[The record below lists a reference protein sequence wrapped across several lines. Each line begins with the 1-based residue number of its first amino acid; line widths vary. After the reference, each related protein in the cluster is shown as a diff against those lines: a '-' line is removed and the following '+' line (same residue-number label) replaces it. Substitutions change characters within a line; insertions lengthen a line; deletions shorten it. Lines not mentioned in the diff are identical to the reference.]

1 MQNKCKQKDAWLF
14 CLQAVCS
21 KIEKIFYHI
30 RKNIMSGLLFVVSAA
45 SGTGKTSLVKA
56 LLERVNNLHVSVSHT
71 TRGQRPGELDGVHY
85 HFSQKED
92 FLALVQ
98 EGGFIEYAEVF
109 GNYYGTAQRTVKEQL
124 AKGHDVLL
132 EIDWQGAEQVRRLF
146 PESKQIFI
154 LPPSQFDLRQRLSN
168 RGTDSV
174 EVIERRLSC
183 AVEDMQQ
190 YVNFDFV
197 IINDDFNKALHD
209 LEAVIIAS
217 RLTLKQQAERHH
229 ELIQKLIT
237 PASVL

>member
-1 MQNKCKQKDAWLF
+1 
-14 CLQAVCS
+14 
-21 KIEKIFYHI
+21 
-30 RKNIMSGLLFVVSAA
+30 MSGLLFVVSAA

-85 HFSQKED
+85 HFSTKEN
-92 FLALVQ
+92 FLNLVN

-109 GNYYGTAQRTVKEQL
+109 GNYYGTAQATVKEQL

-132 EIDWQGAEQVRRLF
+132 EIDWQGAQQVRRLF

-174 EVIERRLSC
+174 DVIEHRLSC

-190 YVNFDFV
+190 YVNFDYV

-209 LEAVIIAS
+209 LEAVIIAN
-217 RLTLKQQAERHH
+217 RLVLHQQANRH
-229 ELIQKLIT
+229 EKLIQALIT
-237 PASVL
+237 PSEE

>member
-1 MQNKCKQKDAWLF
+1 
-14 CLQAVCS
+14 
-21 KIEKIFYHI
+21 
-30 RKNIMSGLLFVVSAA
+30 MSGLLFVVSAA

-98 EGGFIEYAEVF
+98 QGGFIEYAEVF
-109 GNYYGTAQRTVKEQL
+109 GNYYGTAETTVKQQL

-132 EIDWQGAEQVRRLF
+132 EIDWQGAEQVRKLF
-146 PESKQIFI
+146 PESQQIII

-174 EVIERRLSC
+174 EVIEHRLSC

-190 YVNFDFV
+190 YLNFDYL

-209 LEAVIIAS
+209 LESVIIAN
-217 RLTLKQQAERHH
+217 RLRLSQQANRHQ
-229 ELIQKLIT
+229 ELIQQLIT
-237 PASVL
+237 PIES

>member
-1 MQNKCKQKDAWLF
+1 
-14 CLQAVCS
+14 
-21 KIEKIFYHI
+21 
-30 RKNIMSGLLFVVSAA
+30 MSGLLFVVSAA

-71 TRGQRPGELDGVHY
+71 TRGQRPGELEGVHY

-92 FLALVQ
+92 FIALVEQ
-98 EGGFIEYAEVF
+98 GGFIEYAEVF
-109 GNYYGTAQRTVKEQL
+109 GNYYGTAQATVKQQL

-132 EIDWQGAEQVRRLF
+132 EIDWQGAEQVRKLF
-146 PESKQIFI
+146 PESQQIFI

-174 EVIERRLSC
+174 EVIEHRLSC

-190 YVNFDFV
+190 YLNFDYL

-209 LEAVIIAS
+209 LESVIIAN
-217 RLTLKQQAERHH
+217 RLRLSQQASRHQ
-229 ELIQKLIT
+229 ELIQELIT
-237 PASVL
+237 PIE

>member
-1 MQNKCKQKDAWLF
+1 
-14 CLQAVCS
+14 
-21 KIEKIFYHI
+21 
-30 RKNIMSGLLFVVSAA
+30 MSGLLFVVSAA

-85 HFSQKED
+85 HFAKKED
-92 FLALVQ
+92 FLSLVN

-132 EIDWQGAEQVRRLF
+132 EIDWQGAEQVRKLF
-146 PESKQIFI
+146 PESRQIFI

-174 EVIERRLSC
+174 EVIEHRLSC

-190 YVNFDFV
+190 YVNFDYV

-209 LEAVIIAS
+209 LESVIIAK
-217 RLTLKQQAERHH
+217 RLVLKQQAMRH
-229 ELIQKLIT
+229 EKLIEKLIT
-237 PASVL
+237 PTEQ

>member
-1 MQNKCKQKDAWLF
+1 
-14 CLQAVCS
+14 
-21 KIEKIFYHI
+21 
-30 RKNIMSGLLFVVSAA
+30 LFVVSAA

-85 HFSQKED
+85 HFSTKEN
-92 FLALVQ
+92 FLNLVN

-109 GNYYGTAQRTVKEQL
+109 GNYYGTAQATVKEQL

-132 EIDWQGAEQVRRLF
+132 EIDWQGAQQVRRLF

-174 EVIERRLSC
+174 DVIEHRLSC

-190 YVNFDFV
+190 YVNFDYV

-209 LEAVIIAS
+209 LEAVIIAN
-217 RLTLKQQAERHH
+217 RLVLHQQANRH
-229 ELIQKLIT
+229 EKLIQALIT
-237 PASVL
+237 PSEE

>member
-1 MQNKCKQKDAWLF
+1 
-14 CLQAVCS
+14 
-21 KIEKIFYHI
+21 
-30 RKNIMSGLLFVVSAA
+30 MSGLLFVVSAA

-85 HFSQKED
+85 HFSQKDD
-92 FLALVQ
+92 FLNLVN

-109 GNYYGTAQRTVKEQL
+109 GNYYGTAQATVKEQL

-132 EIDWQGAEQVRRLF
+132 EIDWQGAQQVRRLF

-154 LPPSQFDLRQRLSN
+154 LPPSQFDLRERLSN
-168 RGTDSV
+168 RGTDTV
-174 EVIERRLSC
+174 DVIEHRLSC

-190 YVNFDFV
+190 YSNFDYI

-209 LEAVIIAS
+209 LEAVIIAN
-217 RLTLKQQAERHH
+217 RLTLSQQANRH
-229 ELIQKLIT
+229 EKLIQQLIT
-237 PASVL
+237 PIEQ

>member
-1 MQNKCKQKDAWLF
+1 
-14 CLQAVCS
+14 
-21 KIEKIFYHI
+21 
-30 RKNIMSGLLFVVSAA
+30 MSGLLFVVSAA

-85 HFSQKED
+85 HFSTKED
-92 FLALVQ
+92 FLASVQ
-98 EGGFIEYAEVF
+98 DGGFIEYAEVF

-132 EIDWQGAEQVRRLF
+132 EIDWQGAEQVRKLF

-174 EVIERRLSC
+174 EVIEHRLSC

-209 LEAVIIAS
+209 LESVINAN
-217 RLTLKQQAERHH
+217 RLALSQQAVRHQ

-237 PASVL
+237 PKR

>member
-1 MQNKCKQKDAWLF
+1 
-14 CLQAVCS
+14 
-21 KIEKIFYHI
+21 
-30 RKNIMSGLLFVVSAA
+30 MSGLLFVVSAA

-85 HFSQKED
+85 HFSTKED
-92 FLALVQ
+92 FLNLVE

-109 GNYYGTAQRTVKEQL
+109 GNYYGTAQATVKEQL

-132 EIDWQGAEQVRRLF
+132 EIDWQGAQQVRRLF

-174 EVIERRLSC
+174 EVIEHRLSC

-190 YVNFDFV
+190 YVNFDYV

-209 LEAVIIAS
+209 LESVIIAN
-217 RLTLKQQAERHH
+217 RLVLSQQAIRH
-229 ELIQKLIT
+229 EKLIQALIT
-237 PASVL
+237 PSEQ

>member
-1 MQNKCKQKDAWLF
+1 
-14 CLQAVCS
+14 
-21 KIEKIFYHI
+21 
-30 RKNIMSGLLFVVSAA
+30 MSGLLFVVSAA

-85 HFSQKED
+85 HFSTKED
-92 FLALVQ
+92 FLNLVN

-109 GNYYGTAQRTVKEQL
+109 GNYYGTAQATVKEQL

-132 EIDWQGAEQVRRLF
+132 EIDWQGAQQVRRLF

-174 EVIERRLSC
+174 DVIEHRLSC

-190 YVNFDFV
+190 YVNFDYV

-209 LEAVIIAS
+209 LEAVIIAN
-217 RLTLKQQAERHH
+217 RLALHQQANRH
-229 ELIQKLIT
+229 EKLIQALIT
-237 PASVL
+237 PSEQ

>member
-1 MQNKCKQKDAWLF
+1 
-14 CLQAVCS
+14 
-21 KIEKIFYHI
+21 
-30 RKNIMSGLLFVVSAA
+30 MSGLLFVVSAA

-85 HFSQKED
+85 HFAEKD
-92 FLALVQ
+92 AFLELVEQ
-98 EGGFIEYAEVF
+98 GGFVEYAEVF

-132 EIDWQGAEQVRRLF
+132 EIDWQGAEQVRKLF
-146 PESKQIFI
+146 PESRQIFI

-174 EVIERRLSC
+174 EVIEHRLSC

-190 YVNFDFV
+190 YVNFDYI

-209 LEAVIIAS
+209 LESVIIAN
-217 RLTLKQQAERHH
+217 RLVLKQQAMRH
-229 ELIQKLIT
+229 EKLIEKLIT
-237 PASVL
+237 PTEQ

>member
-1 MQNKCKQKDAWLF
+1 
-14 CLQAVCS
+14 
-21 KIEKIFYHI
+21 
-30 RKNIMSGLLFVVSAA
+30 MSGLLFVVSAA

-98 EGGFIEYAEVF
+98 QGGFIEYAEVF
-109 GNYYGTAQRTVKEQL
+109 GNYYGTAQTTVKQQL

-132 EIDWQGAEQVRRLF
+132 EIDWQGAKQVRKLF
-146 PESKQIFI
+146 PESQQIFI

-174 EVIERRLSC
+174 EVIEHRLSC

-190 YVNFDFV
+190 YLNFDYL

-209 LEAVIIAS
+209 LESVIIAN
-217 RLTLKQQAERHH
+217 RLRLSQQANRHQ
-229 ELIQKLIT
+229 ELIQQLIT
-237 PASVL
+237 PIES

>member
-1 MQNKCKQKDAWLF
+1 MQTNYDQLF
-14 CLQAVCS
+14 SLTIVCS

-98 EGGFIEYAEVF
+98 QGGFIEYAEVF
-109 GNYYGTAQRTVKEQL
+109 GNYYGTAQTTVKQQL

-132 EIDWQGAEQVRRLF
+132 EIDWQGAEQVRKLF
-146 PESKQIFI
+146 PESQQIFI

-174 EVIERRLSC
+174 EVIEHRLSC

-190 YVNFDFV
+190 YLNFDYL

-209 LEAVIIAS
+209 LESVIIAN
-217 RLTLKQQAERHH
+217 RLRLSQQANRHQ
-229 ELIQKLIT
+229 ELIQQLIT
-237 PASVL
+237 PIES